1 MADCKKILTD
11 FGFNSPEA
19 DAILERLSTT
29 DSLDKL
35 GEFVMDKTR
44 YAETKKTQDL
54 ISKNKTVEFL
64 ASVNESIEGTQKP
77 FKRLWNMMVGKNGLW
92 INATARTEAR
102 NGRIL
107 KHMGM
112 KNRDLDKFL
121 ETDEFVND
129 FITELYPFD
138 GKQKTKNAEA
148 FKLADIVT
156 KEKKL
161 QVKESNLNGSAM
173 MWRDDHVT
181 QQWHDPFR
189 ILDTEKSVWKKQI
202 AGLLDEN
209 KTMSHVSENISLDEL
224 LDDIYDTVTHRLDE
238 KNVLEAQENAP
249 KTAIERKKLE
259 AKKALKKSFTRNT
272 PLKNLMEVQRVLVFK
287 DSASILK
294 YNKDFGYYNIGK
306 SVFSNMDMMDSHVAV
321 GETLGYGYK
330 GDNQNVV
337 PERELDII
345 FDKLH
350 VEKRISAFERQKL
363 KSALNQISGESYM
376 VGNPS
381 IAKFVVGFQAFQ
393 TVTKLGGQMISS
405 VADLW
410 TGALNLHYQ
419 GVKPGTAYLGLMN
432 HIYRK
437 AFDKVSVKERDNF
450 LRMLNV
456 GFDGVFGASGRY
468 IASTPVAGRL
478 SRMQDNFLR
487 INGSLGWTNWMREGF
502 SSMASNNFANQ
513 LKKGFT
519 KVDKN
524 FLETI
529 KEYGFTEKDWVKLQE
544 IGSFNEKTFRED
556 GNVDNLFITGD
567 WIRQQKGP
575 EALARKLDKY
585 FVMESRIGVPE
596 ATGAERA
603 LMFQNFNRGTV
614 PDLVSHL
621 FWQFRSH
628 TMSLAMNT
636 YPRIKKLGLPSLL
649 HFLPALGLGYATLGI
664 KNMLK
669 GKEPPAWDDPQVLA
683 DALVQS
689 GIAGIFGDFLAGEY
703 GRYHHNLDEA
713 ILGAGYST
721 FKDFGE
727 LFTGLSTGNKDAKD
741 VWKALRYNIPYANL
755 FYAEAGL
762 NYGIHYGVMETL
774 SPGYLK
780 RLENRAETMDQ
791 EYLVEPS
798 SIWSTGGAE

>member
-112 KNRDLDKFL
+112 RNRDLDKFL

-330 GDNQNVV
+330 GDNQNV
-337 PERELDII
+337 
-345 FDKLH
+345 
-350 VEKRISAFERQKL
+350 
-363 KSALNQISGESYM
+363 
-376 VGNPS
+376 
-381 IAKFVVGFQAFQ
+381 
-393 TVTKLGGQMISS
+393 
-405 VADLW
+405 
-410 TGALNLHYQ
+410 
-419 GVKPGTAYLGLMN
+419 
-432 HIYRK
+432 HI
-437 AFDKVSVKERDNF
+437 
-450 LRMLNV
+450 
-456 GFDGVFGASGRY
+456 
-468 IASTPVAGRL
+468 
-478 SRMQDNFLR
+478 
-487 INGSLGWTNWMREGF
+487 W
-502 SSMASNNFANQ
+502 
-513 LKKGFT
+513 
-519 KVDKN
+519 
-524 FLETI
+524 
-529 KEYGFTEKDWVKLQE
+529 
-544 IGSFNEKTFRED
+544 
-556 GNVDNLFITGD
+556 
-567 WIRQQKGP
+567 
-575 EALARKLDKY
+575 
-585 FVMESRIGVPE
+585 
-596 ATGAERA
+596 
-603 LMFQNFNRGTV
+603 
-614 PDLVSHL
+614 
-621 FWQFRSH
+621 
-628 TMSLAMNT
+628 
-636 YPRIKKLGLPSLL
+636 
-649 HFLPALGLGYATLGI
+649 
-664 KNMLK
+664 
-669 GKEPPAWDDPQVLA
+669 
-683 DALVQS
+683 
-689 GIAGIFGDFLAGEY
+689 
-703 GRYHHNLDEA
+703 
-713 ILGAGYST
+713 
-721 FKDFGE
+721 
-727 LFTGLSTGNKDAKD
+727 
-741 VWKALRYNIPYANL
+741 
-755 FYAEAGL
+755 
-762 NYGIHYGVMETL
+762 
-774 SPGYLK
+774 
-780 RLENRAETMDQ
+780 
-791 EYLVEPS
+791 
-798 SIWSTGGAE
+798 